1 MTKLGGRPGL
11 VVMGGDS
18 CPEGHGSESQH
29 HILDGH
35 FSPIFLYKNC
45 NVCLKKMKINEKEVR
60 IGPFKKKFYD
70 DIVNQNDNQSILYVR
85 YSILIDRKLCR
96 YKVLL

>member
-18 CPEGHGSESQH
+18 CPKGHGSESQH

-60 IGPFKKKFYD
+60 IGPFKKSFMTTLSIKMTTSQFFMS
-70 DIVNQNDNQSILYVR
+70 DIQF
-85 YSILIDRKLCR
+85 
-96 YKVLL
+96 

>member
-45 NVCLKKMKINEKEVR
+45 NVRLKKMKINEKEVR

-70 DIVNQNDNQSILYVR
+70 DMSIKMTT
-85 YSILIDRKLCR
+85 SQFFMSDIQF
-96 YKVLL
+96 